1 MISISLCMIIK
12 NEESVIGR
20 CLDSIKD
27 IVDEI
32 IIVDTGSTDSSKEI
46 VSKYT
51 DKIYDFPWIDDFSK
65 ARNFSFSKA
74 TKDYVMWL
82 DADDI
87 ILEKDRLKLKNIKET
102 LSDSVDMVMMKYDI
116 AFDSNGNTT
125 FSYYRERLFK
135 RNKNYKWEGPI
146 HEVIA
151 PQGNIIYSDFAVSHK
166 KIHRND
172 PKRNLRIFEKIISEG
187 IDLDARQQF
196 YYARE
201 LYYNGRYEEAIKIF
215 NEFLDSDKGWIE
227 NCISACNDISEC
239 YRLLGDDKKV
249 LQSLLKSFEY
259 DEPRAEICCELGK
272 YFFNKG
278 KFKIAIYWYEMA
290 TTRVFDN
297 TNGGFA
303 LVDCYGYIPY
313 IQLCV
318 CYDKLGDYKKAS
330 YYNEKAGELKPNDNS
345 VEYNRKYFNSINYNN

>member
-1 MISISLCMIIK
+1 MVSISLCMIIK
-12 NEESVIGR
+12 NEEDVIGR
-20 CLDSIKD
+20 CLDSVKD

-51 DKIYDFPWIDDFSK
+51 DKIYDFIWIDDFSE

-82 DADDI
+82 DADDVI
-87 ILEKDRLKLKNIKET
+87 FEKDRLKLKNIKET
-102 LSDSVDMVMMKYDI
+102 LSYSVDMVMMKYDI

-135 RNKNYKWEGPI
+135 RIKNYKWEGPI
-146 HEVIA
+146 HEVIS
-151 PQGNIIYSDFAVSHK
+151 PSGNVIYSDFSVSHK

-172 PKRNLRIFEKIISEG
+172 PKRNLRIFEKIIKEG
-187 IDLDARQQF
+187 TVLDPRQQF

-201 LYYNGRYEEAIKIF
+201 LYYNGRYKEAIDRF
-215 NEFLDSDKGWIE
+215 NEFLDSDRGWIE
-227 NCISACNDISEC
+227 NCINACKDMSDC
-239 YRLLGDDKKV
+239 YRLLGDDKGV
-249 LQSLLKSFEY
+249 LNSLLKSLEY

-272 YFFNKG
+272 YFFYKE
-278 KFKIAIYWYEMA
+278 KFKIAIFWYEIA
-290 TTRVFDN
+290 STREVAN
-297 TNGGFA
+297 TSGGFIEI
-303 LVDCYGYIPY
+303 DCYGYIPY

-318 CYDKLGDYKKAS
+318 CHDKLGDYKKAS
-330 YYNEKAGELKPNDNS
+330 YYNEKAGELKPDDNS
-345 VEYNRKYFNSINYNN
+345 VEYNRNYFNNFNYDN